1 MMAGRGKR
9 SNLGFDAKG
18 AALAGPE
25 YSRYDDFLD
34 PFPGEEPGDTIL
46 PPPCDQGASGR
57 AGSKEKMEGR
67 SMTRWVFPPF
77 FRKGRRPVWLEL
89 RDWSG
94 RGKW

>member
-1 MMAGRGKR
+1 MACRGKR

-67 SMTRWVFPPF
+67 KEEEMEG
-77 FRKGRRPVWLEL
+77 GRREG
-89 RDWSG
+89 WSLST
-94 RGKW
+94 RRQVPRV